1 MVSKSVTEK
10 KQTTG
15 TAVPAVSV
23 LLGSMH
29 NAKRSGSVAKSNLNN
44 DLKKACSASKAAMLT
59 GLEEP
64 SAKRFMP
71 SSPAIITTAPVVF
84 VLTLLSMAGYWRQV
98 PSVPLAVREFVDVQ
112 QASPGVAP
120 PPPTLPKSVP
130 FHIRGPVDVAVRAAK
145 QAWLIETKRADILGK
160 EVSDE
165 HLNNLY
171 RRGRQWYARHA
182 DRSDVRPPRNSLTL
196 GFPRAMRAH
205 VIRTCLMLRR

>member
-1 MVSKSVTEK
+1 
-10 KQTTG
+10 
-15 TAVPAVSV
+15 
-23 LLGSMH
+23 MH
-29 NAKRSGSVAKSNLNN
+29 KAKRSGSVAKSNLNN

-171 RRGRQWYARHA
+171 RRGRQWYSRHA
-182 DRSDVRPPRNSLTL
+182 DRSDVRPPRNTLTS
-196 GFPRAMRAH
+196 GCPRAMRAH
-205 VIRTCLMLRR
+205 VFRTCLMLRR